1 MDFTYEVSRSLAACE
16 GALLVIDAT
25 QGIQAQTLA
34 NVYLAIERDLKIIP
48 VINKIDLDA
57 AEPER
62 VASEVCQSFG
72 FDESEVL
79 YVSGKTGDG
88 VTSLLDAIV
97 ERIPPPKG
105 DSDGPLRALI
115 FDSKYDPYKGV
126 IAYVRVFDGSLPSRS
141 NLKLMA
147 KGTTGESLEV
157 GAFSPK
163 ESPTKYLYTGEVGY
177 IATGFKQVGDAP
189 VGDTITTVNNGSI
202 YPWETYHPTKPMV
215 FAGLYPAAG
224 ENYSDL
230 RDALEKLAIND
241 AALTY
246 QPEQSTALGPGFRC
260 GFLGLLHMEIIQE
273 RLEREYDLT
282 LLATAPGVAYEIL
295 LTDGTSLA
303 IDNPADMP
311 PPQTIAEIKEPWLNL
326 NILAP
331 DGYIGTIM
339 ELVNGRR
346 GELERMEYIQSS
358 GDDYEILFT
367 STDVG
372 WLMDG
377 MPSTCTTTRL

>member
-1 MDFTYEVSRSLAACE
+1 M
-16 GALLVIDAT
+16 
-25 QGIQAQTLA
+25 
-34 NVYLAIERDLKIIP
+34 
-48 VINKIDLDA
+48 
-57 AEPER
+57 
-62 VASEVCQSFG
+62 
-72 FDESEVL
+72 
-79 YVSGKTGDG
+79 
-88 VTSLLDAIV
+88 

-215 FAGLYPAAG
+215 FAGLYPADG

-230 RDALEKLAIND
+230 RDALEKLAIN
-241 AALTY
+241 L
-246 QPEQSTALGPGFRC
+246 
-260 GFLGLLHMEIIQE
+260 
-273 RLEREYDLT
+273 
-282 LLATAPGVAYEIL
+282 
-295 LTDGTSLA
+295 SL
-303 IDNPADMP
+303 IH
-311 PPQTIAEIKEPWLNL
+311 I
-326 NILAP
+326 
-331 DGYIGTIM
+331 
-339 ELVNGRR
+339 
-346 GELERMEYIQSS
+346 
-358 GDDYEILFT
+358 
-367 STDVG
+367 
-372 WLMDG
+372 
-377 MPSTCTTTRL
+377 

>member
-1 MDFTYEVSRSLAACE
+1 M
-16 GALLVIDAT
+16 
-25 QGIQAQTLA
+25 
-34 NVYLAIERDLKIIP
+34 
-48 VINKIDLDA
+48 
-57 AEPER
+57 
-62 VASEVCQSFG
+62 
-72 FDESEVL
+72 
-79 YVSGKTGDG
+79 
-88 VTSLLDAIV
+88 
-97 ERIPPPKG
+97 
-105 DSDGPLRALI
+105 
-115 FDSKYDPYKGV
+115 
-126 IAYVRVFDGSLPSRS
+126 
-141 NLKLMA
+141 
-147 KGTTGESLEV
+147 EV

-177 IATGFKQVGDAP
+177 IATGLKQVGDAP

-215 FAGLYPAAG
+215 FAGLYPADG

-358 GDDYEILFT
+358 GDDLILEWPQRT
-367 STDVG
+367 
-372 WLMDG
+372 
-377 MPSTCTTTRL
+377 

>member
-1 MDFTYEVSRSLAACE
+1 M
-16 GALLVIDAT
+16 
-25 QGIQAQTLA
+25 
-34 NVYLAIERDLKIIP
+34 AIERDLKIIP

-72 FDESEVL
+72 FNESEVL

-105 DSDGPLRALI
+105 DSNGPLRALI

-215 FAGLYPAAG
+215 FAGLYPADG

-326 NILAP
+326 NIFYK
-331 DGYIGTIM
+331 DT
-339 ELVNGRR
+339 N
-346 GELERMEYIQSS
+346 
-358 GDDYEILFT
+358 IL
-367 STDVG
+367 
-372 WLMDG
+372 
-377 MPSTCTTTRL
+377 